1 MGKRSLSKEEDL
13 DDTIFDDDFFYYSV
27 VLNTEFMTAADF
39 LFDGLESM
47 IYVTYFQSYSES
59 KIFKAYYQIA
69 VGIERIQKI
78 ILNLAYNQLG
88 GDKKQEFSS
97 QINKAFY
104 GHNHEQLNNLLIQ
117 YMEIKTKLQKQEN
130 SFLSQ
135 LMEFYSTYRY
145 SKFQK
150 YTELTSLFKF
160 HIGES
165 FQMNTEKFHYR
176 LNEIF
181 DSVEKILSFYFDI
194 LDIIQSKVRNYLGEA
209 GTDTKLFVIYN
220 YSNVLKSFFKLFIL
234 AKLEYRNR
242 TSDFCPIY
250 TPVEKSLSNID
261 VYFGGN
267 GANVIYG
274 LFDCYYRNV
283 ESRDWQ
289 DFDSPLPYRNGDN
302 KKLKSQLNEL
312 AKIIAY
318 YERRNPDINKFWGE

>member
-1 MGKRSLSKEEDL
+1 ME
-13 DDTIFDDDFFYYSV
+13 DTIFYDDFFHYSV

-59 KIFKAYYQIA
+59 KIFKSYYQIA
-69 VGIERIQKI
+69 VGIERIQKK
-78 ILNLAYNQLG
+78 ILNLAYDQLE

-97 QINKAFY
+97 QINNAFY

-117 YMEIKTKLQKQEN
+117 YMKIKKKLQKQEN
-130 SFLSQ
+130 KFLSQ
-135 LMEFYSTYRY
+135 LMEFYSTHRY

-150 YTELTSLFKF
+150 DTELTSLFRF
-160 HIGES
+160 HTGES
-165 FQMNTEKFHYR
+165 FQRNTEKFHYR

-220 YSNVLKSFFKLFIL
+220 FSNVLKSFFKLFIL

-242 TSDFCPIY
+242 VSDFYPLY
-250 TPVEKSLSNID
+250 TPVEKSLSDID
-261 VYFGGN
+261 IYFGGN
-267 GANVIYG
+267 GSNVIYG
-274 LFDCYYRNV
+274 LFDYYYRTV

-289 DFDSPLPYRNGDN
+289 DFDSPLPFRNGDK
-302 KKLKSQLNEL
+302 KKLKSQLSEL
-312 AKIIAY
+312 DKIIAY
-318 YERRNPDINKFWGE
+318 YENRNPDIHSFWGL

>member
-1 MGKRSLSKEEDL
+1 ME
-13 DDTIFDDDFFYYSV
+13 DTIFYDDYFHYSV

-59 KIFKAYYQIA
+59 KIFKSYYQIA

-78 ILNLAYNQLG
+78 ILNLAYNQLE

-117 YMEIKTKLQKQEN
+117 YMGIKTKLQKQEN
-130 SFLSQ
+130 RFLSQ
-135 LMEFYSTYRY
+135 LMEFYSTHRY

-150 YTELTSLFKF
+150 DTELTSLFKF
-160 HIGES
+160 HTGES
-165 FQMNTEKFHYR
+165 FQMNTEKFHVR

-194 LDIIQSKVRNYLGEA
+194 LDIIQSKVQNYLGEVGVDA
-209 GTDTKLFVIYN
+209 KLFVIYN
-220 YSNVLKSFFKLFIL
+220 FSNVLKSFFKLFIL

-242 TSDFCPIY
+242 ASDFCPLY
-250 TPVEKSLSNID
+250 TPAEKSLSSID
-261 VYFGGN
+261 IYFGGN
-267 GANVIYG
+267 GSNVIYG
-274 LFDCYYRNV
+274 LFDYYYRTV
-283 ESRDWQ
+283 ESRNWQ
-289 DFDSPLPYRNGDN
+289 DFDIPLPFRNGDK
-302 KKLKSQLNEL
+302 KKLKSQLSEL
-312 AKIIAY
+312 AKIISY
-318 YERRNPDINKFWGE
+318 YENRNPDIHSFWGL

>member
-1 MGKRSLSKEEDL
+1 ME
-13 DDTIFDDDFFYYSV
+13 DTIFYDDFFHYSV

-78 ILNLAYNQLG
+78 ILNLAYNQLQ

-97 QINKAFY
+97 QIDKALY

-130 SFLSQ
+130 KFLSK
-135 LMEFYSTYRY
+135 LMEFYSTHRY
-145 SKFQK
+145 SKFK
-150 YTELTSLFKF
+150 E
-160 HIGES
+160 
-165 FQMNTEKFHYR
+165 MDTEKFHYR

-181 DSVEKILSFYFDI
+181 NSVEKILSFYFDI

-220 YSNVLKSFFKLFIL
+220 YSNVLKNFFKLFIL
-234 AKLEYRNR
+234 AKLDYRNR
-242 TSDFCPIY
+242 DSDYCPLY
-250 TPVEKSLSNID
+250 T
-261 VYFGGN
+261 
-267 GANVIYG
+267 
-274 LFDCYYRNV
+274 R
-283 ESRDWQ
+283 
-289 DFDSPLPYRNGDN
+289 
-302 KKLKSQLNEL
+302 
-312 AKIIAY
+312 
-318 YERRNPDINKFWGE
+318 

>member
-1 MGKRSLSKEEDL
+1 MRNLSKEEDL
-13 DDTIFDDDFFYYSV
+13 DDTIFDGDFFHYSV

-78 ILNLAYNQLG
+78 ILNLAYNKLEG
-88 GDKKQEFSS
+88 NKKQEFSS
-97 QINKAFY
+97 QIDKAFK

-117 YMEIKTKLQKQEN
+117 YMEVKTKLQKQEN
-130 SFLSQ
+130 RFLSQ
-135 LMEFYSTYRY
+135 LMEFYSTHRY
-145 SKFQK
+145 SKFK
-150 YTELTSLFKF
+150 KDTELTSLFKF
-160 HIGES
+160 HTGES

-194 LDIIQSKVRNYLGEA
+194 LEIIQSKVRNYLGET

-242 TSDFCPIY
+242 TSDFCPRY
-250 TPVEKSLSNID
+250 APAEKSLSNID

-302 KKLKSQLNEL
+302 MKLKSQLNEL